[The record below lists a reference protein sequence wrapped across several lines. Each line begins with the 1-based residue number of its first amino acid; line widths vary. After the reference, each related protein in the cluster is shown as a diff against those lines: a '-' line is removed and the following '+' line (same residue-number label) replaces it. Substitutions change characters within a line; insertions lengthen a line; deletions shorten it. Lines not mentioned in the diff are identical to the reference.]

1 MNQYGPAIV
10 LGGLIGAAILLD
22 DVITPS
28 APTRLMRIEARE
40 LSTLHAE
47 PHAKISIQKSKAN
60 AAAASK
66 DVEIVVVSDQAPVV
80 EGRHVGVDVDGLE
93 TAEIVDV
100 VRAVVDKAR
109 EDGTLLSPDALKAAV
124 MTSLT
129 DSEANSTIEIKIE
142 VDQAPHP

>member
-1 MNQYGPAIV
+1 M
-10 LGGLIGAAILLD
+10 
-22 DVITPS
+22 
-28 APTRLMRIEARE
+28 
-40 LSTLHAE
+40 
-47 PHAKISIQKSKAN
+47 
-60 AAAASK
+60 
-66 DVEIVVVSDQAPVV
+66 
-80 EGRHVGVDVDGLE
+80 
-93 TAEIVDV
+93 